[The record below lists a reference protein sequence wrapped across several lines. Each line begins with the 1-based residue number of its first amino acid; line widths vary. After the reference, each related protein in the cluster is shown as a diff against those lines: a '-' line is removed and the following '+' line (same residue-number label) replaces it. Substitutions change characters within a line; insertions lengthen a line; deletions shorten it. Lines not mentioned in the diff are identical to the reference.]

1 MAKNKKQKPV
11 EVETP
16 QQKQKPVEVVK
27 VSNGVTTGDI
37 LDTDLEHWI
46 KAGWKKV

>member
-1 MAKNKKQKPV
+1 MAKTKKAKPV
-11 EVETP
+11 EVETL
-16 QQKQKPVEVVK
+16 QQKVKPVEVVK

-37 LDTDLEHWI
+37 LDTDLENWE